1 MFHRGKV
8 MLWANPKEIAD
19 EEIATFKRPC
29 PTNTDLACHLL
40 ARSAGLPALKGFVVS
55 LTPKLSDADPSS
67 TTFGGS
73 ESLQA
78 LKIPPTPCFK
88 GGSQT
93 RQIA

>member
-1 MFHRGKV
+1 

-19 EEIATFKRPC
+19 EKIATFKRPC

-73 ESLQA
+73 ESLLRGIRVRFSWFQSH
-78 LKIPPTPCFK
+78 LLFK
-88 GGSQT
+88 KHDFS
-93 RQIA
+93 